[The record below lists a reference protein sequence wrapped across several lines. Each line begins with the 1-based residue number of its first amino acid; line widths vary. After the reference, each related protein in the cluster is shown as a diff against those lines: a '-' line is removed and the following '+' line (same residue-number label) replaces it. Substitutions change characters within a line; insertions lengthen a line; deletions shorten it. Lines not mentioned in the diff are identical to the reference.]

1 MCLHGGHVR
10 HRERVRRPSRTEGP
24 PASKRARRA
33 LRHRPAPAAPDAL
46 GPEVLDG
53 ALDPLAAELTR
64 LLGADD
70 VLTSASDLIR
80 YSSDASPYRLL
91 PRVVVRPRDPEQ
103 LRTVLAAARRAGR
116 GVTFRAGGTSLN
128 GQSQGDDVLVDMR
141 EHFRDVSVL
150 DDGAR
155 LRAQPGVILARANAL
170 LARRGRMLGPDPASS
185 GAATIGGVLAN
196 NASGMTC
203 GTRYNSYTTL
213 DSLVAVLASGTVVDT
228 GAPDADARL
237 RADEPELH
245 AALEAIRDDLR
256 ADAELTALIRRKFA
270 IKNTSGYRLDAFLD
284 ADRPA
289 DILTLLLVGSEGT
302 LGAVV
307 DTTWR
312 TLETGPMRSTAF
324 LRFPD
329 VATAAAVVAPLND
342 ADAQAVELMDA
353 ASLRSL
359 QGRAGTPAWIDQLAT
374 DATDAAILTE
384 RRATDEA
391 ALERFEADLAAIVTP
406 TVVAM
411 GEPLT
416 TRDPREAA
424 VYWRLRSGMLPS
436 IGASRPDGT
445 ALITEDV
452 VVPPQRLPEAVVDLQ
467 RLLVT
472 HGFVGAVNGHA
483 SAGNLHFYLYLDA
496 TDDARLAS
504 YRAFMEDLVDLI
516 VDRYEGSLKGE
527 HGTGRNMAPYLGR
540 EWGEAAV
547 AAMWRVKRALDPAG
561 LLGPGVFLNEDPE
574 AAFTDLKSMPAIHDH
589 LNPCIECG
597 FCEPVC
603 PSRHLTS
610 TPRQRIVLQRELARQ
625 GYTGPVAQ
633 RITDEYA
640 YEAVDTCA
648 GDSSCAIACPVD
660 IDTGR
665 VMKELRRDGSVPLAQ
680 GVGVQLARHWG
691 AAEVAGRF
699 ALRAAQ
705 LLRPVVGDRGLSALT
720 SVGRRIGGEEL
731 VPSWV
736 AELPG
741 PAPRLPATT
750 RDGAEAVFFAACIN
764 RIFGASKAAAEPT
777 TVSQAFVALA
787 DRAGHPVWLPDDVE
801 GLCCGTVWHS
811 KGLEDGNRI
820 MAARVLDRMWSWSQ
834 GGRLPIVVD
843 ASSCTLGLAHDI
855 VELLDPERAT
865 RHAQLRIVD
874 VLRWT
879 REVLLPDLPRARALG
894 LAVVHPTCSMNT
906 LGITEDLAALAGA
919 VSEEV
924 FVPVSATCCAFAGD
938 RGMLHPELTATATEE
953 EVAQV
958 AERLAQPV
966 AGEAGFVSG
975 NRTCELGMEHATG
988 RPYESVIVTL
998 ERLTR

>member
-1 MCLHGGHVR
+1 MSTHASAV
-10 HRERVRRPSRTEGP
+10 
-24 PASKRARRA
+24 PASPRARRA
-33 LRHRPAPAAPDAL
+33 LRQRPQPAAPDAL
-46 GPEVLDG
+46 GPQVLRAD
-53 ALDPLAAELTR
+53 ADPLAAELTAVLDR
-64 LLGADD
+64 SD

-91 PRVVVRPRDPEQ
+91 PRLVVRPRDVEQ
-103 LRTVLAAARRAGR
+103 LRAVLAACRRAGR

-128 GQSQGDDVLVDMR
+128 GQAQGGDVLVDLR
-141 EHFRDVSVL
+141 EHFRDAAVV
-150 DDGAR
+150 DGGER

-185 GAATIGGVLAN
+185 GAATLGGVLAN

-228 GAPDADARL
+228 GHPDADARL
-237 RADEPELH
+237 AAAEPQLYAE
-245 AALEAIRDDLR
+245 LEAIRDDLR
-256 ADAELTALIRRKFA
+256 ADTELVARIRRKFA

-302 LGAVV
+302 LAAVV

-312 TLETGPMRSTAF
+312 TLATGPKRSTAF

-329 VATAAAVVAPLND
+329 VASAAAVVAPLND

-359 QGRAGTPAWIDQLAT
+359 RGRAGTPEWINDLAP
-374 DATDAAILTE
+374 DAADAAILTE
-384 RRATDEA
+384 RRASDDAE
-391 ALERFEADLAAIVTP
+391 LDRFEADLAAIVSD
-406 TVVAM
+406 TVIGM

-416 TRDPREAA
+416 TREPSRAA

-436 IGASRPDGT
+436 IGASRPEGT

-452 VVPPQRLPEAVVDLQ
+452 VVPPQRLPEAVGDLQ
-467 RLLVT
+467 QLLVT

-496 TDDARLAS
+496 TDPARLAS
-504 YRAFMEDLVDLI
+504 YRAFMTDLVDLI
-516 VDRYEGSLKGE
+516 VDRYDGSLKGE
-527 HGTGRNMAPYLGR
+527 HGTGRNMTPFLAR
-540 EWGEAAV
+540 EWGQDAV
-547 AAMWRVKRALDPAG
+547 AAMWRVKRALDPTG
-561 LLGPGVFLNEDPE
+561 LLGEGVFLNEDPE
-574 AAFTDLKSMPAIHDH
+574 AAFRDLKSMPTIHDH

-603 PSRHLTS
+603 PSRHLTA

-625 GYTGPVAQ
+625 GFTGPVAE

-640 YEAVDTCA
+640 YEAIDTCA

-660 IDTGR
+660 IDTGK
-665 VMKELRRDGSVPLAQ
+665 VMKELRRDGVAPAAQ
-680 GVGVQLARHWG
+680 GVGVQLAKHWG
-691 AAEVAGRF
+691 AAEAAGRF

-705 LLRPVVGDRGLSALT
+705 LLRPVVGDKGLSLLT
-720 SVGRRIGGEEL
+720 DLGRKVGGEEL

-736 AELPG
+736 PELPG
-741 PAPRLPATT
+741 PAPALPATA
-750 RDGAEAVFFAACIN
+750 REGAEAVFFAACIN
-764 RIFGASKAAAEPT
+764 RIFGASTAAGEPT
-777 TVSQAFVALA
+777 TVSEAFVALA
-787 DRAGHPVWLPDDVE
+787 SRAGHPVWLPEDVV

-811 KGLEDGNRI
+811 KGLEAGNTV
-820 MAARVLDRMWSWSQ
+820 MAARVLDAMWSWSQ

-855 VELLDPERAT
+855 AELLDPERAA
-865 RHAQLRIVD
+865 RHAELEIVD
-874 VLRWT
+874 VIAWT
-879 REVLLPDLPRARALG
+879 NKVLLPDLPQARKLG
-894 LAVVHPTCSMNT
+894 LSVVHPTCSMNT
-906 LGITEDLAALAGA
+906 LGITGDLTALAGA
-919 VSEEV
+919 VGEEV

-938 RGMLHPELTATATEE
+938 RGMLHPELTATATQEE
-953 EVAQV
+953 AEQV
-958 AERLAQPV
+958 AARLAEPV
-966 AGEAGFVSG
+966 AGAAGFLSG

-988 RPYESVIVTL
+988 QPYESVIVAL